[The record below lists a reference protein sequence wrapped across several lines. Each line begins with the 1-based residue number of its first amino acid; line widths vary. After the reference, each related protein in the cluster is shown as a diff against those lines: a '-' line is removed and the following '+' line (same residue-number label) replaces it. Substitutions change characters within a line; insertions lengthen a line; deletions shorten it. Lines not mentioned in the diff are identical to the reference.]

1 MAGFLDKLFSL
12 LGANNDPE
20 AGKKKLVKQLAKDLS
35 GNRFARYYRAK
46 SQEIDGSFGKFFF
59 EVYKIISPAQILM
72 QNAAKS
78 AQLKQVTAEAF
89 LDKNL
94 LELRRRISAETIE
107 ADAKTVQ
114 IKDLAARVRE
124 DLTAFAAA
132 FDSEHCAAIDRCY
145 NLILAFSAFSAF
157 DFFFVLK
164 KFDANI
170 TERNF
175 TYQPRFAPVRGEYL
189 SEDLKDFLDISF
201 AVDPDQDWKNA
212 FRVLKIYKNGVDVA
226 AADQW
231 GRVLGQ
237 LREMR
242 KSGILELMI
251 RHIDGN
257 PSWQYKPRLSDEH
270 IALAYLES
278 RRAEAKGAVDKIIN
292 VRQNAQIDVLAKT
305 IFGSVEMD
313 RMKYYSEKNDAIYTK
328 KNFDGF
334 VHARAL
340 NYLRAFLMDHVKKD
354 IRELCD
360 ILLVRGQ
367 WTAPALAQEMSES
380 FHHIMGISDELV
392 AFDDTFSDDGEK
404 GGRLKA
410 AIVKADRDKSQARY
424 VTVILKSANEEAEEL
439 IQRTAQFLITV
450 GKNLKSLIEDYQ
462 KSRRELIMNWKEL
475 EGASEIP
482 LGQRMTG
489 TYKKIYYFIQ
499 MMQFFAKP
507 KEA

>member
-12 LGANNDPE
+12 FGVNDDPE

-35 GNRFARYYRAK
+35 GNRFARYYRVK

-94 LELRRRISAETIE
+94 LEMRRRIDAETIE
-107 ADAKTVQ
+107 TDAKTIQ
-114 IKDLAARVRE
+114 IKDLAARVKQ
-124 DLTAFAAA
+124 DLAAFSAA
-132 FDSEHCAAIDRCY
+132 FDSEYCAAIDRCY
-145 NLILAFSAFSAF
+145 NLILAFGAFSAF

-175 TYQPRFAPVRGEYL
+175 TYQPKFSPVRGEYL
-189 SEDLKDFLDISF
+189 SEDLKDFLDVSF

-226 AADQW
+226 AIDQW
-231 GRVLGQ
+231 NRVLGQ
-237 LREMR
+237 LREIR
-242 KSGILELMI
+242 KSGMLELMI

-270 IALAYLES
+270 IAEAYLEG
-278 RRAEAKGAVDKIIN
+278 RRNEAKGAVDKVIN
-292 VRQNAQIDVLAKT
+292 ARQNAQIDVLAKT
-305 IFGSVEMD
+305 IFAGAEVD
-313 RMKYYSEKNDAIYTK
+313 RMKYYSEKNSALYTK

-340 NYLRAFLMDHVKKD
+340 NYLRAFLMDHVKKN

-367 WTAPALAQEMSES
+367 WTAPVLAQQMSES
-380 FHHIMGISDELV
+380 FHSIMRISDELV
-392 AFDDTFSDDGEK
+392 TFDDTFSDDGEK

-424 VTVILKSANEEAEEL
+424 VTVILKSANEEAEGF
-439 IQRTAQFLITV
+439 IARAAQFLISM
-450 GKNLKSLIEDYQ
+450 GKNLKGLIEDYQ
-462 KSRRELIMNWKEL
+462 KGRHELIMNWKEL

-482 LGQRMTG
+482 LGRRMTG
-489 TYKKIYYFIQ
+489 TYKNIYYFVQ
-499 MMQFFAKP
+499 MMQFFAGP
-507 KEA
+507 REE